1 MITVPQATEKIIKR
15 SRYLTEAMSKNLI
28 NASSLARYIQ
38 PEVEKLVFKNVTR
51 GSILMA
57 IKRLERDLKQ
67 EKKQGPLFSEPPDM
81 IVRSNLAL
89 FYAKTS
95 PTLLQQLLAI
105 EQKSSGVQ
113 KRVLFTYGR
122 AETLVLANKV
132 IADEVHQALAKEQ
145 ITHSFDNVAAV
156 TIHLPETSLSTP
168 GILNLYSKSLAWEG
182 VNLLGVLT
190 TETELTLLFDTND
203 IQTAFGILQSLF
215 LTDESTVSHHKGTSY
230 FIASHNS

>member
-28 NASSLARYIQ
+28 NASSLARHIQ
-38 PEVEKLVFKNVTR
+38 PEVEKMVFKNVTR

-57 IKRLERDLKQ
+57 IKRLERELRTD
-67 EKKQGPLFSEPPDM
+67 KKQQHLFSEPPDM

-89 FYAKTS
+89 FYVKTS
-95 PTLLQQLLAI
+95 PTLLQQLGSI

-122 AETLVLANKV
+122 AETMILANKLLT
-132 IADEVHQALAKEQ
+132 AEVQDTLAKEH
-145 ITHSFDNVAAV
+145 ITRLFENVSAI
-156 TIHLPETSLSTP
+156 TIHLPETSLMTP
-168 GILNLYSKSLAWEG
+168 GILNVYSKSLAWEG

-190 TETELTLLFDTND
+190 TETELTLLFDNND

-215 LTDESTVSHHKGTSY
+215 LPE
-230 FIASHNS
+230 

>member
-1 MITVPQATEKIIKR
+1 MCYKYNMITVPQATEKVIKR

-38 PEVEKLVFKNVTR
+38 PEIEKLVFKSVTR

-57 IKRLERDLKQ
+57 IKRLERDLKK
-67 EKKQGPLFSEPPDM
+67 EKKQEPLFSEPPDM
-81 IVRSNLAL
+81 IVRSNLVL
-89 FYAKTS
+89 FYVKTS
-95 PTLLQQLLAI
+95 PTLLQQLGSI
-105 EQKSSGVQ
+105 EKKSTGQQ

-122 AETLVLANKV
+122 AETMILANKLLERDV
-132 IADEVHQALAKEQ
+132 LSVLAKEQ
-145 ITHSFDNVAAV
+145 ITRPFENVAAI
-156 TIHLPETSLSTP
+156 TIHLPETSLMTP

-215 LTDESTVSHHKGTSY
+215 LLE
-230 FIASHNS
+230 